1 MRNEK
6 ELWIKQGEFVYDT
19 RNGYNHTKVLDLTIN
34 KGDEQLPIPEQP
46 TTWASL
52 LRLTVRTLE
61 EYIQGEV
68 DADES
73 TFRDRFN
80 FALRSVIETNGLKS
94 NTSFSEE
101 LFTEPTHIRSNV
113 YRNNKNSMCK
123 IYDIPDSTESKYITA
138 VYSGEVVWVLNA
150 LVYALK
156 DYDISIVVRYIDRK
170 ELIRLTQED
179 IECPDESIR
188 EIYEIDSNEV
198 LANDIEWKVE
208 GVIERLDDIDLY
220 LLDILSGK
228 EDIDILALDLK
239 IRSEV
244 NHILDIKN
252 HIKYMQQLQSSIMQS
267 IKQLGIELGN

>member
-1 MRNEK
+1 MKDER
-6 ELWIKQGEFVYDT
+6 ELWIKQGEFTYDT
-19 RNGYNHTKVLDLTIN
+19 VNGYNHTKVLDLTIN
-34 KGDEQLPIPEQP
+34 KGDEQLPLPEQP

-52 LRLTVRTLE
+52 LRLTIRVLE

-101 LFTEPTHIRSNV
+101 LFTEPTHIKSNV

-156 DYDISIVVRYIDRK
+156 DYDISIVVRYIDREDLK
-170 ELIRLTQED
+170 ALVEETDDEPQEEIEEIKGNANLYVSLLRLKID
-179 IECPDESIR
+179 
-188 EIYEIDSNEV
+188 EIYSKYNINEEDYKQMMKWIDN
-198 LANDIEWKVE
+198 
-208 GVIERLDDIDLY
+208 
-220 LLDILSGK
+220 
-228 EDIDILALDLK
+228 LALTIIETKLSTISIIKLLTD
-239 IRSEV
+239 
-244 NHILDIKN
+244 LDIK
-252 HIKYMQQLQSSIMQS
+252 
-267 IKQLGIELGN
+267 LGN